1 MSYVQAPQK
10 EKEAQDILLRN
21 LQRTVDS
28 LPSTGDFS
36 GKKILGS
43 PTPAPAAQPQKP
55 VQLPK
60 VAVESVN
67 NFLRTWT
74 EEKIPVTEG
83 QTVPA
88 QIEAFIKF
96 LTENTGVKTILEIG
110 FNAGLS
116 SGVFLA
122 VRPDIKVISVDIG
135 QHEYILA
142 AQKLI
147 SRVFPGR
154 HQLIVG
160 DSADVLP
167 QLLDTLKTLPD
178 LIFLDG
184 AHTEPVVSQD
194 VTNCLALMK
203 PGSWILIDDVHL
215 KNQQYQPEVRAAVLQ
230 AVQQKRLVILEHFE
244 GQMREHVVCK
254 KIF

>member
-1 MSYVQAPQK
+1 MSSYLTPPQTDQQQ
-10 EKEAQDILLRN
+10 EMLLRN
-21 LQRTVDS
+21 LKKTVDS
-28 LPSTGDFS
+28 LPSPGDYS

-43 PTPAPAAQPQKP
+43 PTPAAPPKQPL
-55 VQLPK
+55 QLPK

-96 LTENTGVKTILEIG
+96 LTDNTDVKTILEIG

-122 VRPDIKVISVDIG
+122 TRPDIKVISVDIG
-135 QHEYILA
+135 HHEYILP

-167 QLLDTLKTLPD
+167 QLLDTLKMSPD

-203 PGSWILIDDVHL
+203 PGSWMLIDDVHL

-244 GQMREHVVCK
+244 GQMREHVICK

>member
-1 MSYVQAPQK
+1 MSYVQTADR
-10 EKEAQDILLRN
+10 EKEQQEMLLRN

-36 GKKILGS
+36 GKKMARECMP
-43 PTPAPAAQPQKP
+43 PTPAKQTL
-55 VQLPK
+55 QLPK
-60 VAVESVN
+60 GAVESVN

-74 EEKIPVTEG
+74 AEKIPVTEG

-96 LTENTGVKTILEIG
+96 LTENPNVKTILEIG

-122 VRPDIKVISVDIG
+122 TRPDIKVISVDIG
-135 QHEYILA
+135 QHEYVLQ

-167 QLLDTLKTLPD
+167 QLLDTLKVSPD

-194 VTNCLALMK
+194 VTNCLNLMR
-203 PGSWILIDDVHL
+203 PGCWILIDDVHL